1 MKAIIAGGRDY
12 GATDATWRFLDDI
25 HRHLHIREVVSG
37 GARGADAAGERWAE
51 MRGIPIRRFPADW
64 DASGRAAGPL
74 RNEAM
79 AEYADALI
87 AFPGGRGTADMVRRA
102 ERWKLRVIHAPKVLG
117 VAL

>member
-12 GATDATWRFLDDI
+12 VATDATWRFLDDA
-25 HRHLHIREVVSG
+25 HRFYPITEVVSG
-37 GARGADAAGERWAE
+37 CARGADAAGERWAE

-64 DASGRAAGPL
+64 NKHGKGAGPI
-74 RNEAM
+74 RNQEM

-102 ERWKLRVIHAPKVLG
+102 KDRKLLVFTTTSEPRA
-117 VAL
+117 